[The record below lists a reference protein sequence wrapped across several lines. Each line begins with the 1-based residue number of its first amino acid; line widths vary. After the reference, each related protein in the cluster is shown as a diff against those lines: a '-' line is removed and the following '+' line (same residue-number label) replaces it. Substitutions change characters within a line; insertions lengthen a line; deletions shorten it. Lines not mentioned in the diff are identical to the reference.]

1 VAWLG
6 AEDEVTP
13 EDVLDEVTEE
23 LAPESE
29 DAEPVS
35 EDAEPVSEDAE
46 PVSEDAEPVSED
58 AEPVSEDVEP
68 SADEPVPEVEE
79 LASEPDDFLADEPEL
94 AVEEVRVEVDTFWA
108 LVALAL
114 SLVADPFAGAMACMN
129 TARPSVEAVTP
140 PKIALRARESRL
152 SAAFLRCAPSWI
164 SLSRLVPEVRF
175 SGLTRLRFAYP
186 S

>member
-1 VAWLG
+1 V
-6 AEDEVTP
+6 P
-13 EDVLDEVTEE
+13 DEVTEE
-23 LAPESE
+23 LVPESE

-35 EDAEPVSEDAE
+35 EDAEPVSEN
-46 PVSEDAEPVSED
+46 

-79 LASEPDDFLADEPEL
+79 LASETDDFLADEPEL
-94 AVEEVRVEVDTFWA
+94 AVEEVPVEVDTFWA

-114 SLVADPFAGAMACMN
+114 SLVADPFAGAMAWMN

-140 PKIALRARESRL
+140 PKIALRTRESRL
-152 SAAFLRCAPSWI
+152 SAAFLRCAPCSI
-164 SLSRLVPEVRF
+164 SLSRLVPELRC